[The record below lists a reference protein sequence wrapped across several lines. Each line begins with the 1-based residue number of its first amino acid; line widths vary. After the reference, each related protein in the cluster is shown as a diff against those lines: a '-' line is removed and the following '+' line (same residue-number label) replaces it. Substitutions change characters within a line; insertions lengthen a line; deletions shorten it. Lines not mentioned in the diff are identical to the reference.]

1 MADDDGVS
9 EDPSNDIENPS
20 KDTESPSND
29 IETWTGKHE
38 DDIIRLIQK
47 SKIQKEY
54 HRSAGQYCKKWGHI
68 LELPPILFPIILAP
82 ISSTFDSYNWVVY
95 MNMTGFIISGL
106 LAAIVKHF
114 NFSVL
119 AKEHIDIS
127 RSYVELKDTLRN
139 ELNKNVAYRTQV
151 SEFINSSYKQYH
163 NLMNISPIIDK
174 HIIKK
179 VKVKDAEKKI
189 LMKEIDDMV
198 KTEKEQFTSGSL
210 ENC

>member
-1 MADDDGVS
+1 MADDDSVS
-9 EDPSNDIENPS
+9 LNP
-20 KDTESPSND
+20 ND
-29 IETWTGKHE
+29 IETWTEKHE

-47 SKIQKEY
+47 SKIHKEY
-54 HRSAGQYCKKWGHI
+54 HREAGQYCKKWGHI

-95 MNMTGFIISGL
+95 MNMSGFIISGL

-139 ELNKNVAYRTQV
+139 ELNKNVAFRTQV
-151 SEFINSSYKQYH
+151 SEFTNSSYKQYH
-163 NLMNISPIIDK
+163 NLMNIAPFIDK

-179 VKVKDAEKKI
+179 VKDKNEDKKEYN
-189 LMKEIDDMV
+189 KEIDDMV
-198 KTEKEQFTSGSL
+198 TAEKQQNNYGSL
-210 ENC
+210 DNC